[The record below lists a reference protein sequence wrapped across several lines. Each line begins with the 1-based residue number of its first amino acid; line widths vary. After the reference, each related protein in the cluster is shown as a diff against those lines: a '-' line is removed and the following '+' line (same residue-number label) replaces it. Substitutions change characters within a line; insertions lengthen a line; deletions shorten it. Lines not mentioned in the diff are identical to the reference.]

1 MWSPFVGAYIPPAE
15 LQIHSF
21 DELEE
26 SKQLFLNTIRTMQT
40 WNQEIDDSDESEWS
54 DQQEPRGYKTL
65 LRETVQSETVRHFFE
80 VSPDYINSVQ
90 QREQFVLLFALN
102 LLLYTHTEKIAPAP
116 HGSCTALNRNRRQ
129 RLLWTP

>member
-1 MWSPFVGAYIPPAE
+1 MWSPFVGAYIPHAE
-15 LQIHSF
+15 LQSNSF

-26 SKQLFLNTIRTMQT
+26 SKQLLLNTIKTMQT

-80 VSPDYINSVQ
+80 YLPIS
-90 QREQFVLLFALN
+90 
-102 LLLYTHTEKIAPAP
+102 
-116 HGSCTALNRNRRQ
+116 
-129 RLLWTP
+129 